1 MSDSM
6 PHRSDLRIEAVG
18 PQTRPDPDGTVH
30 RHALIAVR
38 GVMAL
43 TLDDAA
49 HLAAQLLE
57 AVRAAERA

>member
-18 PQTRPDPDGTVH
+18 PQTRPHPDGTVH
-30 RHALIAVR
+30 RHVLVAVR

-49 HLAAQLLE
+49 HLAAQLLQ
-57 AVRAAERA
+57 AVRQAEGA

>member
-1 MSDSM
+1 M

-30 RHALIAVR
+30 RHVLVAVR

-49 HLAAQLLE
+49 HLAAQLLQ
-57 AVRAAERA
+57 AVRQAEGA

>member
-1 MSDSM
+1 M
-6 PHRSDLRIEAVG
+6 PHHSDLRIEAVG
-18 PQTRPDPDGTVH
+18 PQTGPHPDGTVH
-30 RHALIAVR
+30 RRVLIAIR

-43 TLDDAA
+43 PLDDAA

>member
-1 MSDSM
+1 MTDSL
-6 PHRSDLRIEAVG
+6 HHSDLRIEAVG

-30 RHALIAVR
+30 RHVLIAVG

-43 TLDDAA
+43 PLDDAA
-49 HLAAQLLE
+49 HLAAELLK